1 MYRIWKVKRPIKRP
15 RHRQAAGNINMNL
28 KEIGLEG
35 LEGFTWLRIQT
46 SGWAFVS
53 MKMKFQVPYN
63 ERNFL
68 PEEQLATQD
77 GPYCMEFLIIHS
89 VNHSPSVGL

>member
-1 MYRIWKVKRPIKRP
+1 
-15 RHRQAAGNINMNL
+15 MNL